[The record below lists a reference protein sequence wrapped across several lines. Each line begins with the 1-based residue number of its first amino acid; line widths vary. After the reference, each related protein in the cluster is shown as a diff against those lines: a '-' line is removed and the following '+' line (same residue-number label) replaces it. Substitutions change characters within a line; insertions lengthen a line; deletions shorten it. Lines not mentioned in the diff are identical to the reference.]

1 MQNPFHKAA
10 CFQTPCVS
18 STAQSA
24 TCSARE
30 PLRRSPW
37 RLFQVWLSVIALTV
51 VSTTSHATTQL
62 KILVGGQHR
71 PDIYRELLK
80 EYMATNPNVRVT
92 LEVGGATSDLLQRYL
107 NTVLTAR
114 DDSLDAFIID
124 VVRPAQYAAAR
135 WSEPLD
141 AHLGTERETALS
153 RYLPLYRQANTIN
166 GVTVSLPAF
175 SDAMYLYYRKDLLD
189 KVGEAPP
196 TTWPELA
203 RVAKKILA
211 NERDPN
217 LQGLSIQGRA
227 IEGAVCTFLL
237 PYWSLGGEIVK
248 DGRIQFD
255 RSKAEASLA
264 MWRQMVT
271 EGVTKPNVSEVGTD
285 DTRKEFQ
292 AGKVAFA
299 VVWGYA
305 WNLFQTAPDS
315 KVKNQVG
322 VVKLPAMQ
330 GGESVSCMGGWSWA
344 VSAFSKNK
352 TETVKLV
359 RWLSSPYV
367 AKQLALRGS
376 MQPVYAEVFSDPD
389 VLAKNP
395 WFSQALPVIETA
407 RPRPITPMY
416 RPVSDALRFNLNA
429 VLAGART
436 PTEALNEIENRIK
449 RALR

>member
-1 MQNPFHKAA
+1 MALLL
-10 CFQTPCVS
+10 
-18 STAQSA
+18 A
-24 TCSARE
+24 T
-30 PLRRSPW
+30 L
-37 RLFQVWLSVIALTV
+37 ALTCAV
-51 VSTTSHATTQL
+51 AANAQTTNL
-62 KILVGGQHR
+62 RILVGGQHR

-80 EYMATNPNVRVT
+80 EYTAANPHVRVS
-92 LEVGGATSDLLQRYL
+92 LEVGGATSELLQRYL

-114 DDSLDAFIID
+114 DSSLDAFIID
-124 VVRPAQYAAAR
+124 VVRPAQYASAR

-141 AHLGTERETALS
+141 SYLGNERDAILAT
-153 RYLPLYRQANTIN
+153 YLPLYRRANTIN
-166 GVTVSLPAF
+166 GKTVSLPAF
-175 SDAMYLYYRKDLLD
+175 SDAMYLYYRKDLLE

-203 RVAKKILA
+203 RIARKILDTEKDA
-211 NERDPN
+211 N
-217 LQGLSIQGRA
+217 LQGLSIQGKA

-248 DGRIQFD
+248 DGQIRFD
-255 RSKAEASLA
+255 RAKAEASLA
-264 MWRQMVT
+264 MWRNMVT
-271 EGVTKPNVSEVGTD
+271 DGITKPNVSEVGTD

-305 WNLFQTAPDS
+305 WNLFQTSPDS
-315 KVKNQVG
+315 KVKDKVG
-322 VVKLPAMQ
+322 VVKLPAMP
-330 GGESVSCMGGWSWA
+330 GGRSVSCMGGWSWA
-344 VSAFSKNK
+344 VSAYSANK
-352 TETVKLV
+352 VESVKLI

-389 VLAKNP
+389 VLARNP

-407 RPRPITPMY
+407 QPRPITPMY
-416 RPVSDALRFNLNA
+416 RPISDAIRFNINA

-436 PTEALNEIENRIK
+436 STEALDEIEHRVK